1 MQEIIDWVHSILL
14 GNMSNTVTVDKGYD
28 TMEKMALVTH
38 LQSLEVTEWHQ
49 IR

>member
-1 MQEIIDWVHSILL
+1 MHSILL
-14 GNMSNTVTVDKGYD
+14 GNMSNTVTVERGYD